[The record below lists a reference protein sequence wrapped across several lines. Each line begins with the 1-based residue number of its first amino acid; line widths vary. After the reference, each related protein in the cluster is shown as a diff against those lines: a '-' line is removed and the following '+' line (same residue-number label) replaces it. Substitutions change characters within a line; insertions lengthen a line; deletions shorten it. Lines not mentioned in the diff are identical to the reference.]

1 MMLKDNPS
9 RWQELYASNDTR
21 SFSGYGFGNVETIA
35 LSIHDPPP
43 VLRDFRSCVEDFWGE
58 FIAGKTGF
66 TNEQKYAAKG
76 FDYAYGGSTLTLNVF
91 LTDYATVRF
100 KNSRSAAYEKKLTN
114 PQRQFLD
121 TFLTLGVGA
130 YLHMGEEVLL
140 GRCQG
145 DVKKDLLENVPQGMV
160 DPDTDY
166 TSISSAFARELSEET
181 GLSLTALE
189 HCRPTHINV
198 GRTFGDFTI
207 IYQGEVIPTWKK
219 LVRSREHTEL
229 WWMKEDTLRWMVQE
243 PPLIFNPVTVALVEA
258 LEQ

>member
-21 SFSGYGFGNVETIA
+21 SFSGYGFGNVEKIA
-35 LSIHDPPP
+35 LSVQDPPSI
-43 VLRDFRSCVEDFWGE
+43 LRDLRSCVEDFWGE

-66 TNEQKYAAKG
+66 TNEPKYRTQG
-76 FDYAYGGSTLTLNVF
+76 FDYDYDGKTLTVNVF
-91 LTDYATVRF
+91 MTDYATVRF
-100 KNSRSAAYEKKLTN
+100 KNSRGAAYDEKLTHS
-114 PQRQFLD
+114 QQQFLNE
-121 TFLTLGVGA
+121 LLKVGVGA
-130 YLHMGEEVLL
+130 YLREGNKILL
-140 GRCQG
+140 GRCRNGIKQ
-145 DVKKDLLENVPQGMV
+145 DLLENVPQGMG
-160 DPDTDY
+160 DPDNDY

-189 HCRPTHINV
+189 NCRPTHINV

-207 IYQGEVIPTWKK
+207 IYQGEVLPTWKK
-219 LVRSREHTEL
+219 LVRSQEHTEL

-258 LEQ
+258 LEI